1 VAVFKNQNRIA
12 MLGRDRRVA
21 TNNSRKKQNKIQNRF
36 EMDILIVTM
45 PLKI

>member
-1 VAVFKNQNRIA
+1 